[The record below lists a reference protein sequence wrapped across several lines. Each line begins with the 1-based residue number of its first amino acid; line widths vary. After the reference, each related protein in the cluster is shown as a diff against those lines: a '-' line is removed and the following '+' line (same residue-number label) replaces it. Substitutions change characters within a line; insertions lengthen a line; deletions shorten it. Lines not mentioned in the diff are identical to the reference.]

1 MDTPQKPKATTPLS
15 KFEESPVFN
24 YINSL
29 SPIKPVKSLNITQTF
44 HSLSFSTLP
53 SIFSSPHISSHH
65 KETRFF
71 KRHSNCPDPSRPES
85 SSEKKRDGDEK
96 IAVDASEPQEN
107 FNQVVF
113 IGDASVDLPKASK
126 YDCGSPDSQQNP
138 QQHGASTDCMS
149 EAVGASESV
158 DHFTGEAS
166 QKCLGS
172 YQPQQNKDGG
182 ECDWDSLIDAA
193 DLLMFN
199 SPTVTEVLKAAQ
211 KPTRD
216 RASGFSTSL
225 TEVNDPNDSHNQPE
239 MEGPSTQPGE
249 ALVTKEADS
258 DSCMPSNS
266 EKAHNEAASNL
277 YRGLRR
283 RCLDFEM
290 VGMHRKNMTYQQ
302 MQAEENNA
310 YEDKQL
316 VPFNS
321 TSDSPR
327 CIVPGMGLHLNS
339 LARSLSTNEN
349 MSSGISLR
357 TSLDPF
363 NSPIIGQELLES
375 LNLATSDGNLDP
387 SENNVNLAEDV
398 SPASAYLVNEEFGLG
413 SPKKKRLKVE
423 GEAESCKRCNCKK
436 SKCLKL
442 YCECFAA
449 GVYCIEPC
457 SCQDCFNKPI
467 HEDTVLSTRKQIESR
482 NPLAFAPKVIRTSE
496 PGAETGDEPMKT
508 PASARHKRGCN
519 CKKSSCLKKYCECYQ
534 GGVGCSINCRC
545 EGCKNAFGRKDGSTL
560 PETEAEQEE
569 DTEASE
575 KNRLETSTQQI
586 DIQNSEE
593 DQNHNHGLPAT
604 PLQICR
610 SLVQL
615 PFSSSAIKPPRSLLG
630 ISSTG
635 LFPGQKYGKPSII
648 RSQSSKLEKRAFQS
662 SGEDEMPEILR
673 VGSFSPGMGIKMS
686 SPNSKRVSP
695 PHNNKNKMV
704 STTTSPG
711 RKSGRKLILQSIP
724 SFPSLTP
731 PPLK

>member
-1 MDTPQKPKATTPLS
+1 
-15 KFEESPVFN
+15 
-24 YINSL
+24 
-29 SPIKPVKSLNITQTF
+29 
-44 HSLSFSTLP
+44 
-53 SIFSSPHISSHH
+53 
-65 KETRFF
+65 
-71 KRHSNCPDPSRPES
+71 
-85 SSEKKRDGDEK
+85 
-96 IAVDASEPQEN
+96 
-107 FNQVVF
+107 
-113 IGDASVDLPKASK
+113 
-126 YDCGSPDSQQNP
+126 
-138 QQHGASTDCMS
+138 MS

-158 DHFTGEAS
+158 GQFAAS
-166 QKCLGS
+166 QKFQPQGLGS
-172 YQPQQNKDGG
+172 YQTQRNKDGA
-182 ECDWDSLIDAA
+182 ECDWDTLIDAA
-193 DLLMFN
+193 DLLIFN
-199 SPTVTEVLKAAQ
+199 SPTDTEAFKGAQ
-211 KPTRD
+211 KPRM
-216 RASGFSTSL
+216 TSL
-225 TEVNDPNDSHNQPE
+225 VEVDDQTDSLNQPE

-249 ALVTKEADS
+249 TLLPKEADS
-258 DSCMPSNS
+258 DACMPSNS
-266 EKAHNEAASNL
+266 EKVHNEAASNL
-277 YRGLRR
+277 YRGMRR

-290 VGMHRKNMTYQQ
+290 VGMHRKNLTYQQ
-302 MQAEENNA
+302 MPSQENNA

-321 TSDSPR
+321 SSDSSR

-339 LARSLSTNEN
+339 LAISSNNRRSTNEAL
-349 MSSGISLR
+349 SSGISVH
-357 TSLDPF
+357 SSIDPF
-363 NSPIIGQELLES
+363 NSPIIGHELLES
-375 LNLATSDGNLDP
+375 LNLASSDGNVDP
-387 SENNVNLAEDV
+387 SENNVQLAEDI

-413 SPKKKRLKVE
+413 SPKKKRRKVE

-496 PGAETGDEPMKT
+496 PGVETGDEPLKT

-545 EGCKNAFGRKDGSTL
+545 EGCKNAFGRKDGSAL
-560 PETEAEQEE
+560 PETETEQDD

-575 KNRLETSTQQI
+575 KNRLETFGQQI
-586 DIQNSEE
+586 DIQNNEE
-593 DQNHNHGLPAT
+593 EQNLNPGLPAT

-610 SLVQL
+610 PMVQL

-635 LFPGQKYGKPSII
+635 LFPGQKYGKPNII
-648 RSQSSKLEKRAFQS
+648 RAQTKLENRPFKNS
-662 SGEDEMPEILR
+662 TEDEMPEILR
-673 VGSFSPGMGIKMS
+673 GGNFTPGMGIKIS

-695 PHNNKNKMV
+695 PHHNNNDMR
-704 STTTSPG
+704 SSTSPG